1 MPKKKESLGS
11 EVYTGV
17 ADFGVIIADLKAI
30 GGLIIGLIFIGIG
43 IYLLVQKITRTA
55 TVNGIIL
62 NSTNSGGTSRAPNC
76 TYNTNRSTT
85 DSGTTT
91 TSYYDCIFDIRYN
104 VNGTDYTLKGVDSKG
119 SIYYAGGESIKLWY
133 NPDDPNDASISDD
146 YSHTVGWIL
155 IVIGAVIAI
164 SGIIWAW
171 LANKYKIVGAYE
183 GATTG
188 IRAFR
193 AAI

>member
-1 MPKKKESLGS
+1 MPKKKESFGS

-30 GGLIIGLIFIGIG
+30 GGIIIGLIFIGIG

-55 TVNGIIL
+55 TVTGIVL
-62 NSTNSGGTSRAPNC
+62 NPANATLCTQNSTTTTTNSGS
-76 TYNTNRSTT
+76 NTNT
-85 DSGTTT
+85 
-91 TSYYDCIFDIRYN
+91 YYTCNFN
-104 VNGTDYTLKGVDSKG
+104 VKYTVNDVDYKSLQRTNGSSQYF
-119 SIYYAGGESIKLWY
+119 GGESIDLWY
-133 NPDDPNDASISDD
+133 NPDNPNDASTSYD
-146 YSHTVGWIL
+146 YSHGVGWVL
-155 IVIGAVIAI
+155 IVIGVVIAL

-171 LANKYKIVGAYE
+171 LANKYKIIGAYE

-193 AAI
+193 QAI

>member
-1 MPKKKESLGS
+1 MPKKKESFGS

-30 GGLIIGLIFIGIG
+30 GGVIIGLIFIGIG

-55 TVNGIIL
+55 TVTGTVL
-62 NSTNSGGTSRAPNC
+62 NVSNSGGNSNNPSCTPTS
-76 TYNTNRSTT
+76 
-85 DSGTTT
+85 TTT
-91 TSYYDCIFDIRYN
+91 TSNSGSTTNTYWECIFDVKYT
-104 VNGTDYTLKGVDSKG
+104 VGDKDYTAKGQETR
-119 SIYYAGGESIKLWY
+119 SIYYKGGESIPIFY
-133 NPDDPNDASISDD
+133 NPDNPNDASISDD

-155 IVIGAVIAI
+155 IVIGVVIAL

-171 LANKYKIVGAYE
+171 LANKYKIIGAYE

-193 AAI
+193 QAI